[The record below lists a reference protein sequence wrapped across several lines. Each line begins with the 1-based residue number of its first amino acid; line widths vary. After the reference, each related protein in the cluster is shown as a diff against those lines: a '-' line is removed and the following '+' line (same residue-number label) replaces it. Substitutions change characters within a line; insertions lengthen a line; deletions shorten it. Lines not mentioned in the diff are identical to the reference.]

1 VIRTALLLCAAALA
15 VYGDDRA
22 AAVDKILAPLRD
34 PNGPGC
40 AIGVIQNVRFLYKTA
55 FGLADLDTRVPLGA
69 SSVFNVASMSKQF
82 TAAALFFLVEN
93 GTVRL
98 SDPVR
103 RFIPELPGYAD
114 AITVADLLH
123 HTSGLRDFGPLL
135 EIAGRAEEPLD
146 ILGSLKLLARQ
157 TALNFV
163 PGSGYEYTNSGYLLL
178 GAIIERATGMTLAAF
193 AEERLFGPLH
203 MVNTQFYGQA
213 DKLRSRASGYVER
226 GARYRK
232 IPQSMLMS
240 GAGGLFTSIDDL
252 LHWDD
257 NFYNPAIGG
266 PAFLNFMY
274 ARGRLR
280 SGEPLPYAS
289 GLIVGR
295 YAGLEAVS
303 HPGSLPGFRSEMIR
317 FPAQRITVACLCN
330 REDEESPL
338 LARRIADVYLED
350 KLRPMRGAADLAYP
364 ASGFPELDGIWE
376 SQQGWIARAWSSS
389 DGLWLELPDGEF
401 KLYPLNQRQLFADT
415 GTNRLVLTKYSRDAM
430 ALAWDR
436 FPRTVYR
443 RLEGAS
449 ADPVD
454 LSLYIGDYHSG
465 DAGARYRVFLNDGRL
480 WIAGAAAW
488 NVAVNPVGADRFL
501 AGMWSLHFIRGS
513 GGRILGMRLHGPRL
527 WNLWFDKTV
536 DTE

>member
-1 VIRTALLLCAAALA
+1 VVRTALLLCAAALA
-15 VYGDDRA
+15 AYGDDRA

-34 PNGPGC
+34 ANGPGC
-40 AIGVIQNVRFLYKTA
+40 AIGVIQNGHFLYKTA
-55 FGLADLDTRVPLGA
+55 FGLADLDTRAPLSA

-82 TAAALFFLVEN
+82 TAAALFFLVDN
-93 GTVRL
+93 GKVRL
-98 SDPVR
+98 NDPVR

-146 ILGSLKLLARQ
+146 VLGSLKLLARQ

-163 PGSGYEYTNSGYLLL
+163 PGSGYEYTNSDYLLL
-178 GAIIERATGMTLAAF
+178 GSIVERVTGMTLAAF
-193 AEERLFGPLH
+193 AEERLFGPLR
-203 MVNTQFYGQA
+203 MANTQFYGQA
-213 DKLRSRASGYVER
+213 DKLQGRASGYVER

-232 IPQSMLMS
+232 IPQPILMS

-252 LHWDD
+252 LHWDE

-266 PAFLNFMY
+266 AAFLNFMY

-280 SGEPLPYAS
+280 TGEPVPYAS
-289 GLIVGR
+289 GLIMGR

-317 FPAQRITVACLCN
+317 FPAQRVTVACLCN

-350 KLRPMRGAADLAYP
+350 KLRPLRGAVDLDYP
-364 ASGFPELDGIWE
+364 ASGFPELDGVWE
-376 SQQGWIARAWSSS
+376 SEQGWIARAWSSS
-389 DGLWLELPDGEF
+389 DGMWLELPDGEF
-401 KLYPLNQRQLFADT
+401 KLYPLNQRQLFTDT

-454 LSLYIGDYHSG
+454 PSPYIGDYHSG
-465 DAGARYRVFLNDGRL
+465 DAGARYRIFLTEGRL

-501 AGMWSLHFIRGS
+501 AGTWSLHFIRDS
-513 GGRILGMRLHGPRL
+513 SSRILGMRLHGPRL